1 MFAHWN
7 EVIYGLNG
15 AAIIKEEQKCMKA
28 RRLMRQCV
36 RRSSMVPR
44 TLEKVTSGLSGGAAS
59 MPISTNA
66 VRRHS
71 WQTPDCHSYFIPR
84 SVRILGL
91 FSPDTTI

>member
-59 MPISTNA
+59 MPISTI
-66 VRRHS
+66 RRASSFLADSRLPLLLHS
-71 WQTPDCHSYFIPR
+71 
-84 SVRILGL
+84 
-91 FSPDTTI
+91 

>member
-36 RRSSMVPR
+36 RRPSMVPR
-44 TLEKVTSGLSGGAAS
+44 TLEEATSGLSVGVS
-59 MPISTNA
+59 
-66 VRRHS
+66 
-71 WQTPDCHSYFIPR
+71 
-84 SVRILGL
+84 
-91 FSPDTTI
+91 